1 MLRITAD
8 FFCSE
13 WSFTVKAVLIVIVS
27 VVLLAVIAL
36 LVSEAVGKRDI
47 SAVTPPQVDAEK
59 QNLQCDRTADTDVS
73 DEPGP
78 EPVIAPQV
86 PEDISD
92 AESAASKNEIE
103 LRDAAELED
112 DGNTESGTMI
122 YGDTRIKVRYDRS
135 FAAMLI
141 QSDDTLKGYYSELR
155 NEIDRCRFKQRMSW
169 SNESF
174 YKGRKTFAKF
184 AIRGKTLSLYIAL
197 EPIAY
202 ENSKYTFKNVG
213 ETAKYRDVPMQLK
226 IRSDRAVRWAKE
238 LIAAL
243 AEKSGT
249 QLAELPKKNYR
260 PDYKDTKSLVREKL
274 IKLQCVASPGRS
286 EQELEQAAVASLKQ
300 QDKAPRDFSTKLMR
314 ADSLTKARYSAV
326 KNELLRYGMK
336 PRMST
341 SYESWYIGRTTY
353 AKFAI
358 RGKTLTLY
366 MALDPKEFEGT
377 KYNFRNMS
385 TVGKYETVPMRVNLK
400 SDRAERWVKELIAT
414 LAEKKGWQRAELGE
428 EDFRYVKKKRKKSK

>member
-1 MLRITAD
+1 M
-8 FFCSE
+8 
-13 WSFTVKAVLIVIVS
+13 
-27 VVLLAVIAL
+27 
-36 LVSEAVGKRDI
+36 
-47 SAVTPPQVDAEK
+47 
-59 QNLQCDRTADTDVS
+59 
-73 DEPGP
+73 
-78 EPVIAPQV
+78 
-86 PEDISD
+86 
-92 AESAASKNEIE
+92 
-103 LRDAAELED
+103 
-112 DGNTESGTMI
+112 
-122 YGDTRIKVRYDRS
+122 
-135 FAAMLI
+135 
-141 QSDDTLKGYYSELR
+141 
-155 NEIDRCRFKQRMSW
+155 
-169 SNESF
+169 
-174 YKGRKTFAKF
+174 
-184 AIRGKTLSLYIAL
+184 
-197 EPIAY
+197 
-202 ENSKYTFKNVG
+202 
-213 ETAKYRDVPMQLK
+213 
-226 IRSDRAVRWAKE
+226 
-238 LIAAL
+238 
-243 AEKSGT
+243 
-249 QLAELPKKNYR
+249 
-260 PDYKDTKSLVREKL
+260 
-274 IKLQCVASPGRS
+274 ASPGRS